1 MGQGASCRRGQVHAA
16 FWGPDVFLD
25 EKAVRA
31 CQLRLLFGW
40 VASAG
45 VIYSGQTERY
55 VLGFAFACA
64 CRLRA
69 GSAGLWFAGRAQDGR
84 GCLLLPWRFCYGND
98 VLQQGTN
105 QRDLK

>member
-84 GCLLLPWRFCYGND
+84 GWAIVIFRGQLVGRLEECVNGFL
-98 VLQQGTN
+98 
-105 QRDLK
+105 